1 MEQKITI
8 DFVDNATTQEALKYI
23 QRFIIVILRNAWN
36 GIDKAAHRW
45 PWAFIVPI
53 IIASVVTCFVLVA
66 KARAERDHYNQ
77 LNVHLQQQVDSYK
90 AAFGEEGGEK

>member
-1 MEQKITI
+1 MKQTSTI
-8 DFVDNATTQEALKYI
+8 DFTTNVTTSEAFVYI
-23 QRFIIVILRNAWN
+23 GRFAAVIFKNMFN

-66 KARAERDHYNQ
+66 QARAERDHYNQ
-77 LNVHLQQQVDSYK
+77 LNAHLQQQVDSYK